1 MSRNGRRDPIS
12 DITTSRSAV
21 FGAEVDDLIRELAG
35 REEWENHF
43 ASQYVDAL
51 HREWG
56 QLRAAD
62 PEGATQMLSSFAV
75 ALRSELDDLHGAQPD
90 GLEPYRSLDGAQDAR
105 RWPEAAGLD
114 GLRGRCELAGCRAS
128 PGGVVRP
135 RVVLV
140 VGRLRLYPQAVS
152 FGRLVVAVVLIVLVL
167 LMWVIRRRGVR

>member
-90 GLEPYRSLDGAQDAR
+90 GLEPYRTLDGAHDAP
-105 RWPEAAGLD
+105 RWPKRLGAIVCAGALS
-114 GLRGRCELAGCRAS
+114 LL
-128 PGGVVRP
+128 GV
-135 RVVLV
+135 
-140 VGRLRLYPQAVS
+140 GFAQAVL
-152 FGRLVVAVVLIVLVL
+152 FDLG
-167 LMWVIRRRGVR
+167 